1 VRRDLLGALRL
12 VTVPTLA
19 LAFVAAFVPGR
30 LELAVRVYALLLVL
44 IVVGYAL
51 KALRDA
57 YPPASRLSAA
67 VSATEGD
74 RARPASL
81 AQIEHEC
88 ALGVASSFDVHHRLR
103 PRLRD
108 LASGLLTAR
117 RHISLDRDPAGA
129 REALGEPAWDLV
141 RRDRPPPE
149 DRLARGLP
157 VADLRVVV
165 ESLERV

>member
-1 VRRDLLGALRL
+1 VRRDLFGALRL
-12 VTVPTLA
+12 AVLPTIGLA
-19 LAFVAAFVPGR
+19 LVAAFVPGR
-30 LELAVRVYALLLVL
+30 LELAARVYALLLVL

-57 YPPASRLSAA
+57 YPPASRLRTAA
-67 VSATEGD
+67 VSTEGD
-74 RARPASL
+74 RARPSSL

-108 LASGLLTAR
+108 LAAGLLSAR
-117 RHISLDRDPAGA
+117 RHISLDRDPAEA
-129 REALGEPAWDLV
+129 REALGEPAWELV
-141 RRDRPPPE
+141 RPDRPPPE
-149 DRLARGLP
+149 DRLARGIP